1 MRSIVNRAVVL
12 IVVGTLTCVLAF
24 GKTTKR
30 EITFVRD
37 VSVNDTLVKKGTYKV
52 TFDDE
57 TGELTIKKGGKLV
70 ATAQARVE
78 QTNNRSGFYQE
89 SASADPAA
97 KAPALVSVYLK
108 DGNLATIVNSGASAR
123 Q

>member
-1 MRSIVNRAVVL
+1 MKGIVNRVVVL
-12 IVVGTLTCVLAF
+12 IVVGTLTSVLAF

-30 EITFVRD
+30 EVTFVRD
-37 VSVNDTLVKKGTYKV
+37 VSVNDTLVKKGTYKI

-57 TGELTIKKGGKLV
+57 TGELTIKKGGKIV
-70 ATAQARVE
+70 ASAQARLE
-78 QTNNRSGFYQE
+78 KTNNHSGFYQE
-89 SASADPAA
+89 SASDDPAT

-108 DGNLATIVNSGASAR
+108 NGNLATIVNSGASAR